1 MPAAGRVAQTSRLLR
16 QGMRLAV
23 AALAVVGTLG
33 VTMALAHTAGWAL
46 DRRHW
51 LVAHAVVGLVG
62 WVGGLLTA
70 VSWQVVP
77 MFCLTPAFPRR
88 SSRVVLAAAGV
99 TTPLALGALAVGVD
113 PAWAALPGALAV
125 WLLHPI
131 VTLRLLAARK
141 RRRSSASVNAWKAGL
156 TLGPVTLACGVV
168 AAFAADPRWPLLF
181 GWLAVWGWAGL
192 VLHGMLTRIVPFL
205 VWFHR
210 FSEDAG
216 RPGVP
221 SMRQLMPNERAR
233 VGLILHGAAVLLG
246 AAAIVS
252 GVSTLLQV
260 AGVVLAA
267 AGVALGY
274 ALVRAVVAREP

>member
-1 MPAAGRVAQTSRLLR
+1 MQTAGLSLDQAPP
-16 QGMRLAV
+16 LAV
-23 AALAVVGTLG
+23 PFGFFV
-33 VTMALAHTAGWAL
+33 
-46 DRRHW
+46 
-51 LVAHAVVGLVG
+51 
-62 WVGGLLTA
+62 
-70 VSWQVVP
+70 VVP
-77 MFCLTPAFPRR
+77 SA
-88 SSRVVLAAAGV
+88 VLA
-99 TTPLALGALAVGVD
+99 
-113 PAWAALPGALAV
+113 
-125 WLLHPI
+125 
-131 VTLRLLAARK
+131 
-141 RRRSSASVNAWKAGL
+141 
-156 TLGPVTLACGVV
+156 
-168 AAFAADPRWPLLF
+168 
-181 GWLAVWGWAGL
+181 AGL